1 MFVPNSS
8 MVFGVRSTGDDPLR
22 ADERSLG
29 PVVDVVEVKGQ
40 QFMKKKLVCLRWNY
54 LCCNDMVVWQ
64 NSGLS
69 GVMDKEEESTE
80 EKQEQH
86 GWNARSF
93 SHLCTSCTLKK
104 MKVQEEKV
112 EERRW
117 LWNVLVTL
125 IHPVLFLDIYRNL
138 QVHISLIIFLSIQ
151 KMVLTF
157 PFFKVPCQIG
167 EENIH

>member
-29 PVVDVVEVKGQ
+29 PVVDVVE
-40 QFMKKKLVCLRWNY
+40 
-54 LCCNDMVVWQ
+54 

-86 GWNARSF
+86 G
-93 SHLCTSCTLKK
+93 
-104 MKVQEEKV
+104 
-112 EERRW
+112 
-117 LWNVLVTL
+117 
-125 IHPVLFLDIYRNL
+125 
-138 QVHISLIIFLSIQ
+138 
-151 KMVLTF
+151 
-157 PFFKVPCQIG
+157 
-167 EENIH
+167 